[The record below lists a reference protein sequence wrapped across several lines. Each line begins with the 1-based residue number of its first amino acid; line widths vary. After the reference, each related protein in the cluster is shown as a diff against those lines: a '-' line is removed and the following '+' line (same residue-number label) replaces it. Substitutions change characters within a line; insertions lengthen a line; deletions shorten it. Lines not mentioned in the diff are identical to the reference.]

1 MNCNDAHLAIGAEP
15 GATSPALE
23 EHLRACAS
31 CARYHREMRELDEN
45 IHRALKLDMAS
56 LRSDAPARPAVRLVT
71 EAPPPGRAAAP
82 QRASHS
88 RSSWALAASLL
99 IGLVA
104 VLFFWGALPAH
115 SLASDIVTH
124 VLSEPTDVSPSTL
137 AVVLERTRLQLDSL
151 PGEVVFA
158 ETCFFRGRLV
168 PHFIVRTTQG
178 PVTVMILPEERV
190 RAPEHFDESG
200 YHGVVIPDNEHGSI
214 AVLSRA
220 HLDADAPA
228 REILIALHSKSRT

>member
-15 GATSPALE
+15 DATSPALE
-23 EHLRACAS
+23 EHVRACAS
-31 CARYHREMRELDEN
+31 CAGYRREMRELDQN
-45 IHRALKLDMAS
+45 IHRALKLDVAS
-56 LRSDAPARPAVRLVT
+56 LKSDAPARPAVRLVT
-71 EAPPPGRAAAP
+71 DAPPEGRSAAP
-82 QRASHS
+82 PRTSVS

-99 IGLVA
+99 IAVLA

-124 VLSEPTDVSPSTL
+124 VMSEPTDVSPSTL
-137 AVVLERTRLQLDSL
+137 AVVLQRTRLQLDSL

-168 PHFIVRTTQG
+168 PHLIVRTTEG

-190 RAPEHFDESG
+190 SAPEHFAEGG
-200 YHGVVIPDNEHGSI
+200 YRGVLIPDKEHGSI
-214 AVLSRA
+214 AVLSR
-220 HLDADAPA
+220 DQADTDGSA
-228 REILIALHSKSRT
+228 RAILAALHSRPQG

>member
-1 MNCNDAHLAIGAEP
+1 MNCNEAHLAIGAEP
-15 GATSPALE
+15 DATSPALE
-23 EHLRACAS
+23 EHVRACAS
-31 CARYHREMRELDEN
+31 CARYRQEMRQLDAN
-45 IHRALKLDMAS
+45 IHRALELDMAS
-56 LRSDAPARPAVRLVT
+56 LKSDAPARPAVRLVT
-71 EAPPPGRAAAP
+71 ETPPASPVLAP
-82 QRASHS
+82 QRASAW
-88 RSSWALAASLL
+88 RGGWALAASLL
-99 IGLVA
+99 IGVVA

-124 VLSEPTDVSPSTL
+124 VMSESTDVSPSTL

-168 PHFIVRTTQG
+168 PHLIVRTTEG

-190 RAPEHFDESG
+190 SVPEHFDEGG
-200 YHGVVIPDNEHGSI
+200 YRGVVIPDNDRGSI

-220 HLDADAPA
+220 QLDADRPA
-228 REILIALHSKSRT
+228 REILSALHVKSQT

>member
-1 MNCNDAHLAIGAEP
+1 MTAGLCLMDAPTIDHTAEP
-15 GATSPALE
+15 SYADAEPATQS
-23 EHLRACAS
+23 R
-31 CARYHREMRELDEN
+31 
-45 IHRALKLDMAS
+45 MAKT
-56 LRSDAPARPAVRLVT
+56 RRWTWRIVRIPFFAYLGV
-71 EAPPPGRAAAP
+71 
-82 QRASHS
+82 
-88 RSSWALAASLL
+88 
-99 IGLVA
+99 VA

-124 VLSEPTDVSPSTL
+124 VMSEPTDVSPSTL

-168 PHFIVRTTQG
+168 PHLIVRTTEG

-190 RAPEHFDESG
+190 GAPEHFDEGG
-200 YHGVVIPDNEHGSI
+200 YRGVVIPDNDHGSI

-220 HLDADAPA
+220 QLDADRPA
-228 REILIALHSKSRT
+228 REILNALHVKSQT

>member
-15 GATSPALE
+15 DATSPALE

-31 CARYHREMRELDEN
+31 CAHYRHEMRQLDQN
-45 IHRALKLDMAS
+45 IHRALKLDLAS
-56 LRSDAPARPAVRLVT
+56 LRSDAPVRPAVRLVSD
-71 EAPPPGRAAAP
+71 PPPGARPATAR
-82 QRASHS
+82 RASA
-88 RSSWALAASLL
+88 RSNWALAASLL
-99 IGLVA
+99 IAVVA

-124 VLSEPTDVSPSTL
+124 VMSEPTDVSPSTI
-137 AVVLERTRLQLDSL
+137 AVVLERARLQLDSL

-168 PHFIVRTTQG
+168 PHFVVQTRQG

-190 RAPEHFDESG
+190 NAPEHFEEGG
-200 YHGVVIPDNEHGSI
+200 YRGVVIPDNAHGSI
-214 AVLSRA
+214 AVLSREK
-220 HLDADAPA
+220 LDADAPA
-228 REILIALHSKSRT
+228 REILSALHFKS